1 MTEQTD
7 YVNASLHEA
16 RNAITK
22 LIDLYFDNVPVDELE
37 REQIVETLH
46 EGLSDEFDRLY
57 RIDAAVEAVRALH
70 GCDGGVCVTC
80 ADENGQAAS
89 YPCAT
94 VRALPA
100 A

>member
-1 MTEQTD
+1 MTETTE

-16 RNAITK
+16 HNAITK
-22 LIDLYFDNVPVDELE
+22 LVDLYFDNVPVDELE

-46 EGLSDEFDRLY
+46 EGMSDEFDRLY
-57 RIDAAVEAVRALH
+57 RVDAAMEVVRSLH
-70 GCDGGVCVTC
+70 QNDGGVCVTC
-80 ADENGQAAS
+80 ADEDGQAAS
-89 YPCAT
+89 YPCPT